1 MNRFYAGSEIVF
13 GQGALDALPGLLSE
27 YRARRVMIICD
38 PGVRAAGIA
47 ELVIEQ
53 VRRQIAHVFVFDGV
67 APNPTNALVEQT
79 VTQAKEFAADLFV
92 AVGGGSVL
100 DDQFPPMGF
109 RDDQNQL
116 VGFDIDLAKAVSLR
130 MTNPGPIGRY
140 GGMGLVEKAG
150 LPLIAVP
157 TTAGTSSEITNVCA
171 LIDQETVTKY
181 VIIDNKITPDRVI
194 LDPLLTKSLPPS
206 VTAATGMDAI
216 THAIESFVSNMA
228 TPLTEYHSLRGL
240 QVLYK
245 NLPLAYEDG
254 GDLAAREQMMLGCA
268 IVGFGFLNA
277 NLGLVHGIA
286 HTLSAHF
293 GLAHGA
299 ANAAVLPYVLAFNA
313 PTCGEKMIDMAK
325 ALGLPLSGDKGRDS
339 LALSEEME
347 RLVRRL
353 NIPSLS
359 QSGVLEKDFDM
370 LAECVLR
377 EPVLQFNPR
386 QAIKKGDVLA
396 ILRRAL

>member
-53 VRRQIAHVFVFDGV
+53 VRRQIAHVFVFDGA

-92 AVGGGSVL
+92 AVGGGS
-100 DDQFPPMGF
+100 G
-109 RDDQNQL
+109 
-116 VGFDIDLAKAVSLR
+116 IDLAKAVSLR

-254 GDLAAREQMMLGCA
+254 GDLAAREQMMLGYA
-268 IVGFGFLNA
+268 IEGFGFLNA

>member
-92 AVGGGSVL
+92 AVGGGS
-100 DDQFPPMGF
+100 G
-109 RDDQNQL
+109 
-116 VGFDIDLAKAVSLR
+116 IDLAKAGSLR

>member
-1 MNRFYAGSEIVF
+1 MNHFYAGSEIVF
-13 GQGALDALPGLLSE
+13 GQGALDALPGLLAG
-27 YRARRVMIICD
+27 YRAQRVMIVCD
-38 PGVRAAGIA
+38 PGVRAAGVA
-47 ELVIEQ
+47 DLVIAQ
-53 VRRQIAHVFVFDGV
+53 VQRQIAHVLVFDGV
-67 APNPTNALVEQT
+67 LPNPTNALVEET
-79 VTQAKEFAADLFV
+79 AARAKEFCADVFV
-92 AVGGGSVL
+92 AVGGGSS
-100 DDQFPPMGF
+100 
-109 RDDQNQL
+109 
-116 VGFDIDLAKAVSLR
+116 IDLAKAVNLR

-140 GGMGLVEKAG
+140 AGMGQVKEAG
-150 LPLIAVP
+150 LPLVAIP

-171 LIDQETVTKY
+171 LIDEEKTTKY
-181 VIIDNKITPDRVI
+181 VIIDNKITPSRVI
-194 LDPLLTKSLPPS
+194 LDPLLTKSVPPS

-216 THAIESFVSNMA
+216 THAVESFISNMA

-245 NLPLAYEDG
+245 NLLPAYEDG
-254 GDLAAREQMMLGCA
+254 GNLAAREQLMLGCA

-313 PTCGEKMIDMAK
+313 PACEEKMIDMAK
-325 ALGLPLSGDKGRDS
+325 ALELPLSGVRERDS
-339 LALSEEME
+339 LALSEEMG
-347 RLVRRL
+347 RLIRRL
-353 NIPSLS
+353 NIPTLS
-359 QSGVLEKDFDM
+359 QSGILEKDFDM
-370 LAECVLR
+370 LAECVMR

-386 QAIKKGDVLA
+386 QGIQKEDILA